1 MSSIPYLTIYAGSEN
16 VTASDYVDI
25 DFSAAGFSSPPVV
38 TATAR
43 DDLNVFVSNIT
54 KTTARINFS
63 STFTGF
69 VSYIIRPA
77 T

>member
-1 MSSIPYLTIYAGSEN
+1 MSSIPYLTIYTGSEN
-16 VTASDYVDI
+16 VIASEYVDI

-38 TATAR
+38 TASAR
-43 DDLNVFVSNIT
+43 DDLNVFVSDIT

>member
-1 MSSIPYLTIYAGSEN
+1 MSSIPYLTIYAGNEN
-16 VTASDYVDI
+16 VTASEYVDI
-25 DFSAAGFSSPPVV
+25 DFSAAGFSSPPIV
-38 TATAR
+38 TASTA

-54 KTTARINFS
+54 TSSARINFS
-63 STFTGF
+63 STFTGL

>member
-1 MSSIPYLTIYAGSEN
+1 MSSIPYLTIYAGNEN
-16 VTASDYVDI
+16 VTASDYIDI
-25 DFSAAGFSSPPVV
+25 DFSAAGFSSPPIV
-38 TATAR
+38 TASA
-43 DDLNVFVSNIT
+43 DNLNVFVSNIT
-54 KTTARINFS
+54 TSSARINFS

>member
-1 MSSIPYLTIYAGSEN
+1 MSSIPYLTIYTGNEN

-38 TATAR
+38 TAKVQ